1 MGLTSALAY
10 LQLYKTQTKNPSN
23 GMTHVFESES
33 RAILHDINHP
43 AFNATRFCVSVSV
56 IFPEEILK
64 KDLL

>member
-1 MGLTSALAY
+1 
-10 LQLYKTQTKNPSN
+10 
-23 GMTHVFESES
+23 MTHVFESES

-43 AFNATRFCVSVSV
+43 AFNATWFRVSVSV